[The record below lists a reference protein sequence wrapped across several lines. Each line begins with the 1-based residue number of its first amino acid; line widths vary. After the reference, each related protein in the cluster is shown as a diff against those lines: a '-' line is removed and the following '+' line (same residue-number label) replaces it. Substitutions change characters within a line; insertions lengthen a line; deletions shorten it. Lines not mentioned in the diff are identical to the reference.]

1 MRCWKKILCAVLSLL
16 LCATAAGA
24 TDTKTFDFSAL
35 ESMEGY
41 EKDAFDKTESCLA
54 AVYGRTLPWGITV
67 QGDTVDHHL
76 IAVALSVIRSDAP
89 CEEAQFL
96 TGETVYAFDL
106 SSQVEMGLENTGII
120 LTESSLEFFE
130 ALAEAEEVSIRVT
143 SDGDEYDDTYSKENL
158 QPVQELLK
166 ITLSQDP
173 LSCFNAE
180 GLEMVALVENLHFQ
194 EMEIR

>member
-1 MRCWKKILCAVLSLL
+1 
-16 LCATAAGA
+16 
-24 TDTKTFDFSAL
+24 
-35 ESMEGY
+35 
-41 EKDAFDKTESCLA
+41 
-54 AVYGRTLPWGITV
+54 
-67 QGDTVDHHL
+67 
-76 IAVALSVIRSDAP
+76 
-89 CEEAQFL
+89 
-96 TGETVYAFDL
+96 
-106 SSQVEMGLENTGII
+106 MGLENTGII